1 MDTKRR
7 SSTEDKKNS
16 AVAAKAVIES
26 WKPDVV
32 ITADDNAVKYLIQ
45 PYYKDKALPFVF
57 CGLNWTASEY
67 AL

>member
-45 PYYKDKALPFVF
+45 P
-57 CGLNWTASEY
+57 
-67 AL
+67 